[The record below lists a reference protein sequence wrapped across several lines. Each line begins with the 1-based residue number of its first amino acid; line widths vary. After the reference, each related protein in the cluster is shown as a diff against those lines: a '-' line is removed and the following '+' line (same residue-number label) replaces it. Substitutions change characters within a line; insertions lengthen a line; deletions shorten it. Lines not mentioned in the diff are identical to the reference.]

1 MLSTGMITGL
11 QCGESLIGARLQE
24 ALHQAPDRACGQVQM
39 LGDVRRRSA
48 NLHHASDAQA
58 K

>member
-11 QCGESLIGARLQE
+11 QCGKSLIGVRLQE
-24 ALHQAPDRACGQVQM
+24 ALHQAPDRAHRQVQM
-39 LGDVRRRSA
+39 LGDVRRRGA
-48 NLHHASDAQA
+48 HLRHASDAQT